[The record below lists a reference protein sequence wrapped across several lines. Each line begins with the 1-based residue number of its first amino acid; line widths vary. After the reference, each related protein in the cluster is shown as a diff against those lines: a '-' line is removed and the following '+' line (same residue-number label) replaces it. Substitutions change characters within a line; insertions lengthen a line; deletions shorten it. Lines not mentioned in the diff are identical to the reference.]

1 MARSIKNIVTLRL
14 DESLYATLKE
24 LAEREERPLSNQI
37 RYILIQWLTE
47 HDTRPRAVSVAKPA
61 RPK

>member
-14 DESLYATLKE
+14 DESLYTTLKE

-37 RYILIQWLTE
+37 RYILTQWLAE
-47 HDTRPRAVSVAKPA
+47 HHTHPKAVSVAKPA